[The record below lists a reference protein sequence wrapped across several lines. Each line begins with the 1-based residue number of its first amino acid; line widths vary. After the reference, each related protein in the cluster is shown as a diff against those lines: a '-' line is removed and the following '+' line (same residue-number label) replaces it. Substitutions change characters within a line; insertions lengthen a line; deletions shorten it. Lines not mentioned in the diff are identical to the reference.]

1 MTNHHDATDPADHGP
16 DSHGPDSR
24 GTNDHGPDGQ
34 GSNDHRPDD
43 HRAGDRVPDGHVP
56 DERPA
61 TADNHPAHGSAH
73 TGAAPA
79 PDRPARL
86 IDCPDFDAPVKLRSA
101 AEMADALPYI
111 LGYRPEDCVVLLA
124 LHRQEGY
131 SRFAG
136 RVRLGIPK
144 RTEDWRAVADEL
156 ARCLVIGSARRGSLP
171 DAVVVFVCREPRG
184 DGTGPAVMEGLRP
197 LAQYLRRACGG
208 FGVPVVEALCLS
220 AGRYWSYCCPDERCC
235 PAEGTAMGLPG
246 SSVLAAAAAYAGI
259 RVRGPLREL
268 RARLTPWE
276 GPAARE
282 QESALDTARA
292 RLMPDGG
299 DRTGLPDAFAA
310 TLALAR
316 TALNRLG
323 AAPRDPDPTA
333 ADGADDA
340 LFSHDEAAALIIGL
354 QDRDTRDAA
363 AEWMEGPDGEAALRL
378 WRTLA
383 RRCVGPYADH
393 AAAPLSLAGWVAW
406 STGDGLE
413 AREALAMALAADP
426 DYLFARLLHRACND
440 GLSIETMRECIRQGG
455 QEREAARARAADA
468 PRGPQPDRV
477 APAPRSART
486 AAALRRGKA
495 RQRAAG
501 GARGPLPSGPPTRP
515 GTRPRPAARPRPV
528 ASPRPVTRPGPGRPT
543 EH

>member
-1 MTNHHDATDPADHGP
+1 MTNHHDAMDPADHGP
-16 DSHGPDSR
+16 DRHS
-24 GTNDHGPDGQ
+24 PDGQ
-34 GSNDHRPDD
+34 GSNDHEPNDHEPDG
-43 HRAGDRVPDGHVP
+43 HRAGDRVPDHRVPDDRAP

-61 TADNHPAHGSAH
+61 AADGHPAHGSAH
-73 TGAAPA
+73 TGATPA
-79 PDRPARL
+79 PDLPARL

-144 RTEDWRAVADEL
+144 RTADWRAVADEL

-171 DAVVVFVCREPRG
+171 DGVVVFVCREPRD

-268 RARLTPWE
+268 RARLTAWE

-282 QESALDTARA
+282 QESALDAARA
-292 RLMPDGG
+292 RLIPDGS
-299 DRTGLPDAFAA
+299 DPTGRRDASAA
-310 TLALAR
+310 TLTLAR
-316 TALNRLG
+316 TALTRLG
-323 AAPRDPDPTA
+323 VASCDPDPTV

-340 LFSHDEAAALIIGL
+340 LFSHDEAAALILGL
-354 QDRDTRDAA
+354 QDRGTRDAA

-406 STGDGLE
+406 SIGDGLE

-455 QEREAARARAADA
+455 QEREAARARATDA
-468 PRGPQPDRV
+468 RPGPQPDRA

-501 GARGPLPSGPPTRP
+501 GSRGPLPSGPPTRP
-515 GTRPRPAARPRPV
+515 GSRPRPAARPRPV